1 MRILSTNK
9 IKPRGFD
16 FSSPDFDI
24 FRQPKPK
31 SAPGWIQ
38 TSELRDIAENKRRL
52 AASAAKK
59 AALAAKAKA
68 KAPRRRGA
76 KKAK

>member
-9 IKPRGFD
+9 IKPKGFD
-16 FSSPDFDI
+16 FSSPDFDV

-31 SAPGWIQ
+31 SVPGWIQ
-38 TSELRDIAENKRRL
+38 TSELRDIAENKKRL

-68 KAPRRRGA
+68 PRRRGA